1 MLQGSWIH
9 LCILFTK
16 FCDFI
21 VSLKFFF
28 ISKFQCNFIF
38 TNKSCI
44 FAFLYKNEINRNN
57 YCFEKRGK
65 FSAFHRSQPKTNCVK
80 STLNCQS
87 RKIAFNFDIIIIFR
101 VIVYTSE
108 FQARSWKRVNCR
120 GEHVCRSFYYLRY
133 YEKQSIEFSEER
145 AGKLVVMQSKI
156 FMRAKLIKWPEV
168 KFYCLIC
175 RVLLQCNIL
184 KI

>member
-16 FCDFI
+16 FCNFI
-21 VSLKFFF
+21 VSLKFFFF

-44 FAFLYKNEINRNN
+44 FTFLYKNEINRNN

-65 FSAFHRSQPKTNCVK
+65 FSAFQFSANYMK
-80 STLNCQS
+80 STPNCQS
-87 RKIAFNFDIIIIFR
+87 RKIVSNFDTIIIFR
-101 VIVYTSE
+101 AILYISE
-108 FQARSWKRVNCR
+108 FQARSWKRANCR
-120 GEHVCRSFYYLRY
+120 GEHVCRSFYYLGY

-175 RVLLQCNIL
+175 HVLLQCNIL